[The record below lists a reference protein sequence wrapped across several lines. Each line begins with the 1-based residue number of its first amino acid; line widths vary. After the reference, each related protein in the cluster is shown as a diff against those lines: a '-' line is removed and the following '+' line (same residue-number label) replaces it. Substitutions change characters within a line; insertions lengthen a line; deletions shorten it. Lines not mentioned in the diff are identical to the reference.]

1 MHWKYKARLS
11 SNFKFQIRV
20 TLRFK
25 TQTPHQNISCVS
37 ANERLIDDLSESYG
51 LWESTADK
59 RSRRVI
65 YTRGGKWE
73 LVAPLYW
80 LCEESLSNESVN
92 EPRRSFSF
100 CSTGPFSDG
109 FALFPFTS
117 LFSLSP
123 SLYLSRFFLLS
134 RYTHFE
140 HTFRPTHTHIHSS
153 RTHV

>member
-1 MHWKYKARLS
+1 M
-11 SNFKFQIRV
+11 FQKNWRYFAI
-20 TLRFK
+20 
-25 TQTPHQNISCVS
+25 QAPHQNIKRVS

-51 LWESTADK
+51 LRESTADK

-65 YTRGGKWE
+65 YTRGSKWE

-117 LFSLSP
+117 FLSSSLSLFLSLLP
-123 SLYLSRFFLLS
+123 SLRIHAFA
-134 RYTHFE
+134 H
-140 HTFRPTHTHIHSS
+140 THTHID
-153 RTHV
+153 RHVHILVHPERV